1 MQTTRNPK
9 VLNNVLKYKLRPILD
24 KISSLET
31 IKEDNESYVSS
42 IQSKVDSMK
51 ETATEEIA
59 EYDEEDAKLGLVITK
74 ANKSLSNLIKNTLY
88 NPNSS
93 TVNTGS
99 GTEIETTEETQL
111 ISDKTLEAA
120 CYGLVIDGTDY
131 SMYSVTGKGIAMDVL
146 DDNVQTK
153 EYEWRNPANS
163 DAPFPSYYVN
173 DMLYID
179 SNTILCATNN
189 GVVLYYIDTGK
200 YSLMDKSYGLPSNK
214 VYRLIKA
221 GTKDGSISGFVA
233 ATEKGIAYSAN
244 GKQWTNIDSS
254 FTESCVC
261 LSNFNLI
268 DTPQNLVFIGT
279 SSGVYY
285 IDIDRFL
292 TADSKTDTEY
302 RTVKEIRGLNLMIPS
317 IYINGVAYDTAT
329 DTLAIVS
336 LSGLVVISKVSE
348 LISST
353 ESDNT
358 FEITSTLKNSDRTLY
373 YQIFSTA
380 AGLNTS
386 SCYDC
391 AYTVDDKLIICTSN
405 GLNITDDYSK
415 FYSIT
420 KLINN
425 YNPDSNEKLNSYICN
440 RIIRM
445 NDHKYT
451 VLHGIGLTENITI

>member
-51 ETATEEIA
+51 EAATKEVA
-59 EYDEEDAKLGLVITK
+59 EYDEEDAKLDLVINQ

-93 TVNTGS
+93 TVNTGG
-99 GTEIETTEETQL
+99 GTEIETTEETKL

-131 SMYSVTGKGIAMDVL
+131 SMYSVTGKGIAFDVL
-146 DDNVQTK
+146 DDDIQNK
-153 EYEWRNPANS
+153 EYTWRNPANS
-163 DAPFPSYYVN
+163 DNPFPSYYVN
-173 DMLYID
+173 DMLYVD
-179 SNTILCATNN
+179 SNTVLCATNN

-233 ATEKGIAYSAN
+233 ATEKGIAYSPN
-244 GKQWTNIDSS
+244 GKQWTTIDSS
-254 FTESCVC
+254 FTESSVC
-261 LSNFNLI
+261 LSNSNLI
-268 DTPQNLVFIGT
+268 NTPQSLVFIGT

-302 RTVKEIRGLNLMIPS
+302 RTVKEITGLNLMIPS
-317 IYINGVAYDTAT
+317 IYINGVAYDTVT

-336 LSGLVVISKVSE
+336 LSGLVVINKVSE
-348 LISST
+348 LINNET
-353 ESDNT
+353 
-358 FEITSTLKNSDRTLY
+358 EITSTLKNSDGTLF

-380 AGLNTS
+380 TGLNTS

-391 AYTVDDKLIICTSN
+391 AYTVDDKLIVCTSN
-405 GLNITDDYSK
+405 GLNITDDYSR

-420 KLINN
+420 KLVNN
-425 YNPDSNEKLNSYICN
+425 YNPDSDEKLNSYICN
-440 RIIRM
+440 RVIRM

-451 VLHGIGLTENITI
+451 ILHGIGLTENITI

>member
-51 ETATEEIA
+51 ETAVKEIA
-59 EYDEEDAKLGLVITK
+59 EYDEENAKLDLVITQ

-93 TVNTGS
+93 TINTGS
-99 GTEIETTEETQL
+99 GTEIETSEETKF

-120 CYGLVIDGTDY
+120 CYGLVIDGIDY
-131 SMYSVTGKGIAMDVL
+131 SMYSITGKGIAFDTL
-146 DDNVQTK
+146 DDNVQNK
-153 EYEWRNPANS
+153 EYTWRNPVNS
-163 DAPFPSYYVN
+163 ENPFPSYYINDILYVN
-173 DMLYID
+173 
-179 SNTILCATNN
+179 SNTVLCATNN

-221 GTKDGSISGFVA
+221 GTKDGSVSGFVA
-233 ATEKGIAYSAN
+233 GTEKGIAYSPN
-244 GKQWTNIDSS
+244 GKQWTTIDSS
-254 FTESCVC
+254 FTESTVC
-261 LSNFNLI
+261 LSNSNLI
-268 DTPQNLVFIGT
+268 NTPQNLVFIGT

-285 IDIDRFL
+285 IDIDKFL
-292 TADSKTDTEY
+292 TANNNSDIDY
-302 RTVKEIRGLNLMIPS
+302 RTVKEIVGLNLMIPS
-317 IYINGVAYDTAT
+317 IYINGVAYDTVT

-336 LSGLVVISKVSE
+336 LSGLVIINKVSE
-348 LISST
+348 LINCKT
-353 ESDNT
+353 
-358 FEITSTLKNSDRTLY
+358 EITSSLKNSDGVLF
-373 YQIFSTA
+373 YQIFGATT
-380 AGLNTS
+380 GLNTS

-391 AYTVDDKLIICTSN
+391 TYTVDNKLIICTSN
-405 GLNITDDYSK
+405 GLNITDDYTG

-420 KLINN
+420 KFVNN
-425 YNPDSNEKLNSYICN
+425 YNPDSDEKLNSYICN